1 MAHKYIQIEIQVSKE
16 KSKEICNNIN
26 NILIDEK
33 LIIIFNKLTMTAE
46 RMEKSITLNEFSLK
60 SNNENLYAVKFLIYI

>member
-60 SNNENLYAVKFLIYI
+60 SNNENLYAVKF

>member
-26 NILIDEK
+26 KILIDEK

-60 SNNENLYAVKFLIYI
+60 SNNENLYAVKF

>member
-1 MAHKYIQIEIQVSKE
+1 M
-16 KSKEICNNIN
+16 
-26 NILIDEK
+26 IDEK

-60 SNNENLYAVKFLIYI
+60 SNNENLYAVKF